1 MVAHLHVVVFDA
13 DDELGVDEVALVAA
27 QKAVLRQL
35 FFYIPALLLLP
46 RALDVLGIQMAGP
59 LTDLLTFC
67 LALPMVLRY
76 FKTKC

>member
-1 MVAHLHVVVFDA
+1 MKKRNH
-13 DDELGVDEVALVAA
+13 
-27 QKAVLRQL
+27 RMN